1 MVVIKGP
8 HRSDGILEGVCQK
21 CTRLRH
27 FQIKELQNCVGKGLA
42 KLALSPN
49 LTILAH
55 QPTSAAKSWLLLCM
69 RSLNRM
75 FWVGLTGGIRRW
87 GSLRL
92 ATALPAKLDSCLT
105 VQFI

>member
-49 LTILAH
+49 LTPLAH
-55 QPTSAAKSWLLLCM
+55 QTHGCSEIMAALMYAIIKPDVL
-69 RSLNRM
+69 
-75 FWVGLTGGIRRW
+75 GG
-87 GSLRL
+87 
-92 ATALPAKLDSCLT
+92 PH
-105 VQFI
+105 